1 MRWLFALAKG
11 DLPTP
16 APSFALQTAAQ
27 ITEQSRVGK
36 LVCQRG
42 GEGCSVSVAVTQ
54 HSTQCQAQNAL
65 VAHREYSSN
74 LPLLTI
80 IKSHLCG
87 AFCFVGDRFAAT
99 SS

>member
-1 MRWLFALAKG
+1 MAKG
-11 DLPTP
+11 DLPTI
-16 APSFALQTAAQ
+16 APQHAKRAAAQ

-65 VAHREYSSN
+65 VAHMEHSSN
-74 LPLLTI
+74 LPISLL
-80 IKSHLCG
+80 
-87 AFCFVGDRFAAT
+87 
-99 SS
+99 